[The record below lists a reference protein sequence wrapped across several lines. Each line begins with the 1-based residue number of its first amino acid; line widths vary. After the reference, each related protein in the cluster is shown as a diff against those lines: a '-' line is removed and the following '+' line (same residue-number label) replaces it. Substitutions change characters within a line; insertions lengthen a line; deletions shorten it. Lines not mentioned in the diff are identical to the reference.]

1 MKKSLIAFALLAALP
16 MAAFAGD
23 TDLNYTYV
31 QGGYVNLDAQA
42 DGAYLRGS
50 ANLGQSN
57 FYLFGEAARVEVR
70 HTDFDVN
77 LGEVGAGYHHALGA
91 RTDLLGELAY
101 NRVHTDFGNS
111 DGYRASAGV
120 RHAFA
125 PRFNGLA
132 KVNYRDQENLD
143 GDFSLTLG
151 GEYKFNDRWSVAAEA
166 EAGER
171 HSEQYRVG
179 VRYNF

>member
-1 MKKSLIAFALLAALP
+1 MKKTLIAFALLAALP
-16 MAAFAGD
+16 MAAFAGEA
-23 TDLNYTYV
+23 DLKYTYV
-31 QGGYVNLDAQA
+31 EGGYANLNGDA

-50 ANLGQSN
+50 AELGQSN
-57 FYLFGEAARVEVR
+57 FYLFGEAARVE
-70 HTDFDVN
+70 DSGFDAT
-77 LGEVGAGYHHALGA
+77 LGEVGVGYHHALGA

-101 NRVHTDFGNS
+101 DHVDTDFGDT

-132 KVNYRDQENLD
+132 KVNYRDLD
-143 GDFSLTLG
+143 SADSDFSLTLG
-151 GEYKFNDRWSVAAEA
+151 GEYKFNDRWSLAGEA
-166 EAGER
+166 ELGE
-171 HSEQYRVG
+171 HDAEQYRLG